1 MNQSASVGIV
11 TPQKIP
17 FEMPLV
23 LENGKTLPRFDLMI
37 ETYGELNAEK
47 NNAVLICHALSGNHH
62 VAADI
67 RRRINMRAGG
77 KIWSVPV
84 NRLIRNVFSWSV

>member
-1 MNQSASVGIV
+1 MSQNASVGIV

-47 NNAVLICHALSGNHH
+47 I
-62 VAADI
+62 
-67 RRRINMRAGG
+67 MR
-77 KIWSVPV
+77 
-84 NRLIRNVFSWSV
+84 F